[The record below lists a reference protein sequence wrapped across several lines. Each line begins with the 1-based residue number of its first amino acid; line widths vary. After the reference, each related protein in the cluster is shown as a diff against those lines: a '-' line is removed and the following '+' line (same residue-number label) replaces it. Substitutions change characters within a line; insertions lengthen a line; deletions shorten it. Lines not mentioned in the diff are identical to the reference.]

1 MSKTREQLEDRAEY
15 YIRSGGFA
23 SFSFRDLARDLG
35 IKSASVH
42 YHFPT
47 KSDLGVAVAERY
59 NQRFR
64 DALPDPDTTDR
75 ANDALLRHYIG
86 MFHTEMME
94 SNRVC
99 LCAVLSVERTTLSD
113 DMKASLEAFYD
124 LNLVW
129 LTSVFSSKTTGAGL
143 TRTQAYQRACQIFST
158 LQGALLGAWAKQDR
172 VYFENSARGLYKD
185 LFGKPLR
192 FPKSEPA
199 LGEGQGTAQ
208 PEP

>member
-113 DMKASLEAFYD
+113 DMKASLEAF
-124 LNLVW
+124 
-129 LTSVFSSKTTGAGL
+129 
-143 TRTQAYQRACQIFST
+143 
-158 LQGALLGAWAKQDR
+158 
-172 VYFENSARGLYKD
+172 
-185 LFGKPLR
+185 LR
-192 FPKSEPA
+192 
-199 LGEGQGTAQ
+199 
-208 PEP
+208 PEPGMADVRVFQQDNRSWLNPDSSLSESLPDFLDSAGRAVGGLGQARPGLL